1 MMAGANVLTARATN
15 RRLTG
20 SLTPVGQFRAF
31 LHAFDRLGYDVN
43 RLLGE
48 SGVRRSDIDQPD
60 AFLPPETCAAFFAR
74 ALQERPLKN
83 LGVRL
88 AAVTPLGAFPLLDYL
103 VLSSEDVGDA
113 FSQLARHLR
122 VTGAPFVLEVHDDED
137 PIRVVYLDACA
148 QAAWGIEYSL
158 TLNVLHLRQE
168 TEERV
173 RFAWVSFTHRPDDVS
188 EIETVLKCPVRSG
201 APWAGLAVPRD
212 AWRVP
217 LRRRDPILRS
227 LLELQAET
235 MAVAGPGPD
244 RVVLDLRRV
253 LASRLP
259 RGELAID
266 VVARDLGMSAR
277 TLQRRLSAAGSS
289 YQEVLDSSRREMAER
304 CLAGSSL
311 SVAEI
316 AYMLAFS
323 EPAAFHRAF
332 KRWAGMT
339 PQAFRRDRREAGAL
353 AAHGH
358 QPGGLELRS
367 GDTPSR
373 G

>member
-1 MMAGANVLTARATN
+1 MMGGANGLTANATN

-20 SLTPVGQFRAF
+20 RPTPTEQFRAF
-31 LHAFDRLGYDVN
+31 VDAFDRLGYDVS

-48 SGVRRSDIDQPD
+48 VGVRRTDIEQPD
-60 AFLPPETCAAFFAR
+60 GLLSPECCGAFFAR
-74 ALQERPLKN
+74 ALQERPIKN

-113 FSQLARHLR
+113 FTQLARHLR

-137 PIRVVYLDACA
+137 PIRVVYLADCVP
-148 QAAWGIEYSL
+148 AAWGIEYSL
-158 TLNVLHLRQE
+158 TLNVLHLRKE
-168 TEERV
+168 TEERA
-173 RFAWVSFTHRPDDVS
+173 RFACVSFTHRPDDVS
-188 EIETVLKCPVRSG
+188 EIETVLGCPVRWG
-201 APWAGLAVPRD
+201 ASWAGLAVPRD

-227 LLELQAET
+227 LLEAQAET
-235 MAVAGPGPD
+235 IPTPGPGPD

-259 RGELAID
+259 RGEMEIG

-289 YQEVLDSSRREMAER
+289 YQQVLDSSRRETAER
-304 CLAGSSL
+304 CLTGSSL

-316 AYMLAFS
+316 AYMLGFS

-332 KRWAGMT
+332 KRWTGVT
-339 PQAFRRDRREAGAL
+339 PQAVRHRGPLAL
-353 AAHGH
+353 S
-358 QPGGLELRS
+358 P
-367 GDTPSR
+367 
-373 G
+373 